1 VWNGWTAEWV
11 ARGPLASALPWMPF
25 FLSLDGIGVVVDHQ
39 EFSRLVGS
47 VMPWYNAVIAKEL
60 DIWIV
65 NGTGLLGCA
74 VYSLGCRRKKKVM
87 HAISV
92 AMGAYWPWS

>member
-1 VWNGWTAEWV
+1 
-11 ARGPLASALPWMPF
+11 
-25 FLSLDGIGVVVDHQ
+25 
-39 EFSRLVGS
+39 
-47 VMPWYNAVIAKEL
+47 MPWYNAVIAKEL
-60 DIWIV
+60 DILIV